1 MGGQRELSGAA
12 LRGKR
17 VVIKPRT
24 VSSEFR
30 TCALDWGEARV
41 GVAVDDE
48 LGALAHPRG
57 ALAAKPERALFAELV
72 RLAREA
78 DVGRFVVGLPL
89 DMRGGEGDAAKKARA
104 FAQRLADATGL
115 DVELWDERLTT
126 TSARRALAEA
136 GLRERTK
143 KRTGRSIRA
152 HVDEA
157 AAVTLLQSWLDARRE
172 SEPT

>member
-1 MGGQRELSGAA
+1 MARTTQR
-12 LRGKR
+12 
-17 VVIKPRT
+17 T
-24 VSSEFR
+24 R

-57 ALAAKPERALFAELV
+57 AVPAKPERQLFETLAKI
-72 RLAREA
+72 ARESG
-78 DVGRFVVGLPL
+78 VSRFVVGLPL

-104 FAQRLADATGL
+104 FAQRLADAIGL

-126 TSARRALAEA
+126 AEARRALASA

-143 KRTGRSIRA
+143 KRGGRSIRA

-157 AAVTLLQSWLDARRE
+157 AAVTLLQSWLDAHRERRE
-172 SEPT
+172 GS

>member
-1 MGGQRELSGAA
+1 
-12 LRGKR
+12 
-17 VVIKPRT
+17 
-24 VSSEFR
+24 
-30 TCALDWGEARV
+30 V

-57 ALAAKPERALFAELV
+57 ALPAKPEPKLFAELV
-72 RLAREA
+72 NMARESG
-78 DVGRFVVGLPL
+78 VSRFVVGLPL
-89 DMRGGEGDAAKKARA
+89 DMKGGEGDAAKKARA

-126 TSARRALAEA
+126 TMARRALSAA

-143 KRTGRSIRA
+143 KRSKRSVRA

-157 AAVTLLQSWLDARRE
+157 AAVALLQSWLDARRGAE
-172 SEPT
+172 DA